1 MGIRKRKRQ
10 PGKNFWQ
17 CITQAVHKQKGLFS
31 LKNWFNQ
38 SKHRIYKNKEIPC
51 DEELLPSELV
61 ELIKVDDEVDEYVL
75 LDIGELD
82 VDAVEGEEE
91 LLSSTGR
98 VVELVVNDVPSVVG
112 VVTVVVLDD
121 VDVFSVVGVI
131 VVELGEEVYDV
142 VDEELSS
149 AGEDVELVLDEE
161 VEDEPIDQNLM
172 NKMGIG

>member
-1 MGIRKRKRQ
+1 M
-10 PGKNFWQ
+10 
-17 CITQAVHKQKGLFS
+17 
-31 LKNWFNQ
+31 
-38 SKHRIYKNKEIPC
+38 
-51 DEELLPSELV
+51 

-131 VVELGEEVYDV
+131 VVELDEEVDDV

-149 AGEDVELVLDEE
+149 ASEDVELVLDKE
-161 VEDEPIDQNLM
+161 VEGEPIGQSLINIQNLSGFRQSIFE
-172 NKMGIG
+172 NHKSRALYKLNEERRWVFNGI